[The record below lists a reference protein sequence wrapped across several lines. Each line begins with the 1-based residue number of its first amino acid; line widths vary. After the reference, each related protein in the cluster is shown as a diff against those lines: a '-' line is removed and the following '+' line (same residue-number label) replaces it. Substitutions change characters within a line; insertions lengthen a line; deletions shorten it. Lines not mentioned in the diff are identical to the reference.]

1 MAAIQVRGANSTLRG
16 GDPLREQPFVRG
28 KPVRRPLTGAAVA
41 PAARATY
48 R

>member
-16 GDPLREQPFVRG
+16 GDPLREQPFVKG
-28 KPVRRPLTGAAVA
+28 KPVRRPRTAAAAV